1 MRNQCQK
8 KARTSTTVRAVSGM
22 GMGSAHARVI
32 RARSLLNSEIV
43 GGTLTSAVHFGFAD
57 PSRTGS

>member
-1 MRNQCQK
+1 
-8 KARTSTTVRAVSGM
+8 M

-43 GGTLTSAVHFGFAD
+43 GGTLTTDDGAARITVGARPSTRAVLRALHNQKQVT
-57 PSRTGS
+57 R